1 MDIREAS
8 EGQEATR
15 IGPYR
20 IVRRLGQGGMGAVYE
35 GVHELIGRK
44 VAIKVLHPQYAADA
58 ELTERFFNEARAVNL
73 VDHPGLVQVSDYGR
87 LADGT
92 SYIVMEFLKG
102 ETLGERLRRLGTAL
116 PPSEVVRLAWQIADS
131 LLTAHEGGIVH
142 RERKLKLQLRP
153 NAASLPSPGGAGK

>member
-35 GVHELIGRK
+35 AVHELIGRK

-58 ELTERFFNEARAVNL
+58 ELTERFFNEARVVNL

-87 LADGT
+87 HSDGT
-92 SYIVMEFLKG
+92 SYIVMEFLRG
-102 ETLGERLRRLGTAL
+102 ETLGQRLRRQGKAL
-116 PPSEVVRLAWQIADS
+116 PTPDVVLLAWQIADS
-131 LLTAHEGGIVH
+131 LLAAHEKGIVH
-142 RERKLKLQLRP
+142 REAYIKNTICFQVDY
-153 NAASLPSPGGAGK
+153 